1 MIAFCG
7 YIFALL
13 ITDSFMQVL
22 IPENLKWLTVFL
34 SEQSGKERIES
45 GKWLLVNLK
54 AYGLR
59 IALTHT
65 QDGWIA
71 ISDYCPHKGA
81 SMANGWLNAENEAVC
96 PLHNYCYHTKTGKE
110 TSGQGGPDL
119 VRYYARVHEGKVQL
133 GIPQNTPLV

>member
-1 MIAFCG
+1 
-7 YIFALL
+7 
-13 ITDSFMQVL
+13 MQVL

-45 GKWLLVNLK
+45 GKWILVNLK

-65 QDGWIA
+65 QD
-71 ISDYCPHKGA
+71 
-81 SMANGWLNAENEAVC
+81 GWLNAENEAVC

-119 VRYYARVHEGKVQL
+119 VRYYARVHEGKVQV